1 MGEVNCIYCGRKNKI
16 TESDIVPDFM
26 TNGKLKRTNVC
37 TECNEICSKQFESK
51 VSKELSDITNHLDI
65 KNSKNNKISQSTVRF
80 EIDNKVFQKKITSKS
95 DIFSGISKGESNGV
109 KYQFGPVENFKKR
122 SKFDE
127 SKLINFS
134 SGTKVIRII
143 DFEENVYNS
152 NEMLR
157 MIAKISYEYYCRQNE
172 IDEKKDEFQTIIN
185 FIICNSV
192 DTSNYAGLIEVV
204 TDESLYDSIN
214 KSDGA
219 DIGGHSFAI
228 GITQDGREY
237 VIFSLFGLVIY
248 KVWIKIN
255 PSIHYNKNKIGDFFI
270 IRADGSRDWVK
281 KLTDSAYEAP
291 SKNPHEGL
299 SEVFHLSAKYFEK
312 IISTSFVSLRVMKR
326 HIDTIFKIAN
336 MDESDVRYD
345 KLIGYN
351 DPKIID
357 GIYILKKL
365 VESENMIDFNKS
377 FNWNIQRIIGNDDV
391 HKIDTNEIIQVLST
405 EYYGG
410 SFMDS
415 IKRGYSIFM
424 RFYNQEV
431 K

>member
-37 TECNEICSKQFESK
+37 NECNEICSKQFESK
-51 VSKELSDITNHLDI
+51 VSKDLADITNHLDI
-65 KNSKNNKISQSTVRF
+65 KNSKNNKISQVKVRF
-80 EIDNKVFQKKITSKS
+80 EIDDKVFQKKITSKS
-95 DIFSGISKGESNGV
+95 DMFSGISKGESNGV
-109 KYQFGPVENFKKR
+109 EYQFGPVENFKKR

-127 SKLINFS
+127 SKLIYLN
-134 SGTKVIRII
+134 SGKKVTRII
-143 DFEENVYNS
+143 DFKESVYNS

-157 MIAKISYEYYCRQNE
+157 LIAKISYEYYCRENK
-172 IDEKKDEFQTIIN
+172 IDKKIDEFQSIIN
-185 FIICNSV
+185 FIIYNSC
-192 DTSNYAGLIEVV
+192 DTDNNVGLIEVV
-204 TDESLYDSIN
+204 TDENLYYSIN
-214 KSDGA
+214 KSDVA

-270 IRADGSRDWVK
+270 IRADGSRDWGK
-281 KLTDSAYEAP
+281 KLTDSSYEVP
-291 SKNPHEGL
+291 SKNPYVGL
-299 SEVFHLSAKYFEK
+299 REIFHLSAKYFEK

-326 HIDTIFKIAN
+326 HIDTIFKIVN
-336 MDESDVRYD
+336 QEESDLRYD

-365 VESENMIDFNKS
+365 VESESIIDFDKS
-377 FNWNIQRIIGNDDV
+377 FNCNMKTIIGNDDV
-391 HKIDTNEIIQVLST
+391 HKIDPNEIIQVLSN
-405 EYYGG
+405 EYYSG
-410 SFMDS
+410 SLMDS
-415 IKRGYSIFM
+415 IKQGYSIFM
-424 RFYNQEV
+424 RFYNQEL

>member
-51 VSKELSDITNHLDI
+51 VSKDLADITNHLDI
-65 KNSKNNKISQSTVRF
+65 KNSKNNKISQVKVRF
-80 EIDNKVFQKKITSKS
+80 EIDDKVFQKKITSKS
-95 DIFSGISKGESNGV
+95 DMFSGISKGESNGV
-109 KYQFGPVENFKKR
+109 EYQFGPVENFKKR

-127 SKLINFS
+127 SKLIYLN
-134 SGTKVIRII
+134 SGKKVTRII
-143 DFEENVYNS
+143 DFKESVYNS

-157 MIAKISYEYYCRQNE
+157 LIAKISYEYYCRENK
-172 IDEKKDEFQTIIN
+172 IDKKIDAFQSIIN
-185 FIICNSV
+185 FIIYNICDIDNHV
-192 DTSNYAGLIEVV
+192 GLIEVV
-204 TDESLYDSIN
+204 TDENLYYSIN

-270 IRADGSRDWVK
+270 IRADGSRDWGK
-281 KLTDSAYEAP
+281 KLTDSAYEVP
-291 SKNPHEGL
+291 SKNPYVGL
-299 SEVFHLSAKYFEK
+299 REIFHLSAKYFEK

-326 HIDTIFKIAN
+326 HIDTIFKIVN
-336 MDESDVRYD
+336 QEESDLRYD

-365 VESENMIDFNKS
+365 VESESIIDFDKS
-377 FNWNIQRIIGNDDV
+377 FNCNMKRIIGNDDV
-391 HKIDTNEIIQVLST
+391 HKIDPNEIIQVLST

-410 SFMDS
+410 SLMDS